1 MAATLESDI
10 QYLKSLRA
18 VRERSRIVLEAA
30 RNGGLS
36 NFELDE
42 SWMKETA
49 EFVAGVI
56 SVSVTLLSRRLLA
69 LFVDTRVNYS
79 ETLAPTDMQRS
90 RPMDDGSILVS
101 AAFRGWRTW

>member
-30 RNGGLS
+30 RNGGLN

-42 SWMKETA
+42 LRMKETA

-56 SVSVTLLSRRLLA
+56 SVSVTIFSGTFRLSLL
-69 LFVDTRVNYS
+69 
-79 ETLAPTDMQRS
+79 TLA
-90 RPMDDGSILVS
+90 
-101 AAFRGWRTW
+101 